1 MHCRITLL
9 IWLLMPWRRS
19 SAELIRFTEGLAD
32 DSVLSRVVRSV
43 SLAGEPIA
51 DELGAGLQH
60 VFNHSTF
67 HRGQLVTMLRQAGI
81 AGIPRTDLVAYTRL

>member
-1 MHCRITLL
+1 MLRKRSQHVRDPDYLFCSCIRSLKRNMHCRITLL

-43 SLAGEPIA
+43 THIA
-51 DELGAGLQH
+51 A
-60 VFNHSTF
+60 
-67 HRGQLVTMLRQAGI
+67 
-81 AGIPRTDLVAYTRL
+81 IPAEYSDY